1 MPCVFVLDLF
11 NGAVVHAVQG
21 KRSRYEPID
30 RFSRIVSSSD
40 PIAVVKEIRPKEV
53 YIADLNL
60 LTGSGDNL
68 ATISEISRQT
78 KTMADIGIS
87 RIFDLDRLA
96 CYVSPVLGTE
106 TASLKLIEDA
116 SSQRDIVV
124 SIDMKAG
131 QVLTRDTELAK
142 QSPLDILAR
151 LNGLSLEAI
160 ILLDLNRVG
169 TSFGLDRDFLER
181 AVSISNHALILG
193 GGVKDVCDLRA
204 LEDMGFRGAL
214 VATAVHNGRIPLD
227 IIR

>member
-1 MPCVFVLDLF
+1 M
-11 NGAVVHAVQG
+11 
-21 KRSRYEPID
+21 
-30 RFSRIVSSSD
+30 
-40 PIAVVKEIRPKEV
+40 AVVKEIRPKEI

-68 ATISEISRQT
+68 AIIRKISRQT
-78 KTMADIGIS
+78 KTMADIGAS
-87 RIFDLDRLA
+87 RILDLDRLA
-96 CYVSPVLGTE
+96 CDVSPVLGTE

-131 QVLTRDTELAK
+131 RVLARDAGLAK
-142 QSPLDILAR
+142 QAPLDILAR
-151 LNGLSLEAI
+151 LNGLPLEAI

-169 TSFGLDRDFLER
+169 TSFGLDREFLEK
-181 AVSISNHALILG
+181 AVSISNHTLILG
-193 GGVKDVCDLRA
+193 GGIRDVCDLRA